1 MVHRLA
7 GTLIGV
13 GLAFAVLGW
22 HPPIWLAV
30 IAVASF
36 QGLVERAI
44 ATNYGVA
51 VAGITVLALLLFD
64 VAMS

>member
-1 MVHRLA
+1 M
-7 GTLIGV
+7 